1 MKYPAPK
8 YQSRKQNIN
17 DTNKTSKHHRKYF
30 TMPKFSLDI
39 NGVGQGAAEGRAG
52 WSGELPPTGAYTG
65 KLKVVSVGAI
75 SQAAKNPANRG
86 KPKFNIGVEL
96 TDTMDG
102 KYDGFIAWGSLNLID
117 SGIPYINQFLHALTD
132 GSDKSTQ
139 AIEKAFYE
147 TGPIVDNEQKHVVKI
162 GTLTINSPNG
172 ELPIKVAIK
181 KSSYFNPETKQTTES
196 SRIDSFL
203 PGGGTAVKPKP
214 ATETVIEEEE
224 DSLDDIFDDE

>member
-1 MKYPAPK
+1 
-8 YQSRKQNIN
+8 
-17 DTNKTSKHHRKYF
+17 
-30 TMPKFSLDI
+30 MPKFSLDI

-96 TDTMDG
+96 CDTPDG
-102 KYDGFIAWGSLNLID
+102 KFDGFLAWGSLNLID

-132 GSDKSTQ
+132 GSDKSVQ

-147 TGPIVDNEQKHVVKI
+147 TGPIVDAEQKHVLKI
-162 GTLTINSPNG
+162 GTLTIESPNG

-181 KSSYFNPETKQTTES
+181 KSSYFNPETKQTSES

-203 PGGGTAVKPKP
+203 PGGGTAVKKP
-214 ATETVIEEEE
+214 TPIETVIVEEEE